1 MKVTVCGAG
10 AYGKA
15 LGKVLRVN
23 KHKVTYYDP
32 YVFPELGL
40 AEALAEAEAVVIAV
54 PAEVIDGLLVKYPLQ
69 AKRLPTLLA
78 TKGLLDLDRFAGFL
92 DFGLLAGAAFA
103 DDLMSHRS
111 VVLTAT
117 TPLAKQIIEGVQVKI
132 EMTDDVEGVLYC
144 GALKN
149 IYAIGAGY
157 SCDDAEEARFYAA
170 QALKELKDYLVA
182 HGAKAE
188 TADLSCGWA
197 DLKITCTERSRNF
210 RCGRILREGGNLGDA
225 KRSLGTLEGLVALRW
240 VDWKGYPLISF
251 VRELVRR

>member
-1 MKVTVCGAG
+1 M
-10 AYGKA
+10 
-15 LGKVLRVN
+15 
-23 KHKVTYYDP
+23 
-32 YVFPELGL
+32 
-40 AEALAEAEAVVIAV
+40 
-54 PAEVIDGLLVKYPLQ
+54 
-69 AKRLPTLLA
+69 
-78 TKGLLDLDRFAGFL
+78 
-92 DFGLLAGAAFA
+92 
-103 DDLMSHRS
+103 
-111 VVLTAT
+111 
-117 TPLAKQIIEGVQVKI
+117 KI

-182 HGAKAE
+182 HRAKAE